1 MTKLLD
7 QDRCPS
13 HATALRVAASRA
25 LLAAGVVGAG
35 TMPARPR

>member
-13 HATALRVAASRA
+13 HATALRVAASHAAVAVVVAAPA
-25 LLAAGVVGAG
+25 LS
-35 TMPARPR
+35 R